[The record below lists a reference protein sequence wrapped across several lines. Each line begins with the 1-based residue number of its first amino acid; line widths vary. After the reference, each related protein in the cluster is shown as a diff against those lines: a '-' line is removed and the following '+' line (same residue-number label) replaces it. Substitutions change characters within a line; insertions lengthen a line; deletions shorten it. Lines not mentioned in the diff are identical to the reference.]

1 MKSQSSRPRVFLAR
15 CPALQRETQ
24 GQAEDWSGGG
34 ANVFVLALATIL
46 SISLTRTVTAKS
58 LYVIADIN
66 GDPTP
71 VHAYNIAP
79 DGTLTFQAEYRI
91 PRFSIGAVGLAID
104 QENQYLFVTYEGSY
118 VIQLIDAKTMT
129 DKGTVAA
136 PGSLNLAGIV
146 YDQRKGLLYCVDR
159 WTETLY
165 VYDWQPTTARLTPVL
180 GSPFQ
185 LAGATA
191 FGIALD
197 EVNDLLYVANNTQN
211 ITVYRTSDW
220 SPVRNIFV
228 RHIAISIAVDV
239 KNGLLYSG
247 GGWSDNFYLTQYN
260 LATGAEAEVQV
271 EPDGGV
277 MGLTVDQA
285 TGLVYLGTGRNN
297 QPGGDNLRVYDK
309 SLNQVDFV
317 ANVGN
322 CTGMIIPI
330 KDVSYNPLNLAKGIV
345 GGIPGEIT
353 PVGIGQTFTYDIC
366 FDNNDNNYIVTNI
379 SLVDTLPPQVS
390 FVTADGDGI
399 LGQYDAATH
408 TYKWRHPSL
417 LPGSSQRL
425 QLVVQVHQD
434 TVPDTVITNFVTI
447 DSDQTPPTT
456 RSIDAIVKEFS
467 YRPLNLS
474 KAIVGGVGEQVE
486 PVFVGDT
493 ITYRIC
499 FDNNDNQYA
508 VSNVSLVDTLPAEVS
523 FVMAD
528 GNGAFGQYDAGSHTY
543 IWSYPSLLAGSGG
556 CCELVVRVNQD
567 TVVGTVITNSVTID
581 SDQTPPTTS
590 SVDAVV
596 RPISYNPLNLSK
608 SIVGAVGDDIVP
620 VLVGDTVKYR
630 VCFDNNDNEYTVT
643 NVSVV
648 DTLPAQV
655 SFVEFEGDGVPGQY
669 DAAAHTCTWSYPSL
683 SPGSSS
689 CLGLVVRVKE
699 GTAPGTIISNF
710 VSIDSDQTP
719 PTIKGVHAIAKAISY
734 NPLNLSKDIVAA
746 VVDGSPV
753 EKIDCV
759 NPGDAITYRIC
770 FDNNDN
776 DYAVTNVSAVDILP
790 KELSFVTATS
800 DGVSGHYGVNTHTY
814 TWLYPVL
821 LPKASTCLELVVQ
834 VNQGAAPGI
843 MLTNSV
849 TISSDQTTPTT
860 AHADIVTC
868 AKPLQAELCVIPRVI
883 SSGSFGAASKIL
895 AIVALP
901 SGVGKT
907 DIADTPLTLQPG
919 SIEASALSV
928 HDTGNRVK
936 LLAFFDKA
944 QLIKAVSSYGKVKL
958 KVAGKLKS
966 GQSFVGEQLVS
977 IAR

>member
-1 MKSQSSRPRVFLAR
+1 MKSQSSKNTLR
-15 CPALQRETQ
+15 
-24 GQAEDWSGGG
+24 
-34 ANVFVLALATIL
+34 ANVFILALATIL
-46 SISLTRTVTAKS
+46 SIGLTQTVAAKS
-58 LYVIADIN
+58 LFVIADIN

-71 VHAYNIAP
+71 VHAYNIGA
-79 DGTLTFQAEYRI
+79 DGTLTFQTEYRI

-104 QENQYLFVTYEGSY
+104 QENEYLFVTYEGSY
-118 VIQLIDAKTMT
+118 VVQLIDAKTMT
-129 DKGTVAA
+129 DRGTVAA

-159 WTETLY
+159 WTGTLY
-165 VYDWQPTTARLTPVL
+165 VYDWQPTTARLTPIQ
-180 GSPFQ
+180 GSPFW

-197 EVNDLLYVANNTQN
+197 EVNDLLYVANNNQN
-211 ITVYRTSDW
+211 IAVYRTSDW
-220 SPVRNIFV
+220 SPVRSIFV
-228 RHIAISIAVDV
+228 RQVAISIALDV

-277 MGLTVDQA
+277 MGLAVDQA
-285 TGLVYLGTGRNN
+285 TGLVYLGTGRQN
-297 QPGGDNLRVYDK
+297 QPGGDNLRVYNA
-309 SLNQVDFV
+309 SLNQIDSI
-317 ANVGN
+317 ADIPNS
-322 CTGMIIPI
+322 TGMVIPI
-330 KDVSYNPLNLAKGIV
+330 KDVSYNPLNLAKSII
-345 GGIPGEIT
+345 GGVPGEIT
-353 PVGIGQTFTYDIC
+353 PVGIGQTFTYDVS

-379 SLVDTLPPQVS
+379 SIVDTLPPQVS

-408 TYKWRHPSL
+408 TYKWRCPSL
-417 LPGSSQRL
+417 LPGSSQRF
-425 QLVVQVHQD
+425 QLVVRVNED
-434 TVPDTVITNFVTI
+434 TAPDTIITNFVTI

-456 RSIDAIVKEFS
+456 RSVEAIAKEFRYS
-467 YRPLNLS
+467 PLNLS
-474 KAIVGGVGEQVE
+474 KAIVGGVGEKPE

-499 FDNNDNQYA
+499 FDSNDNQYA
-508 VSNVSLVDTLPAEVS
+508 VSNVSLIDTLPAEVS

-528 GNGAFGQYDAGSHTY
+528 GNGVSGQYDAGSHTY
-543 IWSYPSLLAGSGG
+543 TWSYPSLLAGSGG

-567 TVVGTVITNSVTID
+567 TAVGTVITNSVTID
-581 SDQTPPTTS
+581 SDQTPPTTG

-596 RPISYNPLNLSK
+596 KPISYNPLNLSK

-620 VLVGDTVKYR
+620 VLVGDTIRYR
-630 VCFDNNDNEYTVT
+630 ICFDNNDNDYTVT

-655 SFVEFEGDGVPGQY
+655 SFVAVDGDGVSGQY
-669 DAAAHTCTWSYPSL
+669 NAAAHTYTWSYPSL
-683 SPGSSS
+683 APGSSG
-689 CLGLVVRVKE
+689 CLELVVRVNQ
-699 GTAPGTIISNF
+699 GTAAGTIISDF
-710 VSIDSDQTP
+710 VTIDSDQTP
-719 PTIKGVHAIAKAISY
+719 PTIKSVHAIAKAISY
-734 NPLNLSKDIVAA
+734 NPLNLSKDIVGA
-746 VVDGSPV
+746 VVNGSPV

-759 NPGDAITYRIC
+759 NPGDTITYRIC

-776 DYAVTNVSAVDILP
+776 DYAVTNVSIVDILP
-790 KELSFVTATS
+790 AEMSFVTADG
-800 DGVSGHYGVNTHTY
+800 DGVSGHYDVNAHTY

-834 VNQGAAPGI
+834 VNEGIAPDI
-843 MLTNSV
+843 MLTNSA
-849 TISSDQTTPTT
+849 TISSDQTIPTT
-860 AHADIVTC
+860 AHADVVTC
-868 AKPLQAELCVIPRVI
+868 AKPLQAELCVVPRVI

-901 SGVGKT
+901 AGVGKA

-919 SIEASALSV
+919 TIEASALSV

-936 LLAFFDKA
+936 VLAFFDKA
-944 QLIKAVSSYGKVKL
+944 RLIKAVSSYGKVKL
-958 KVAGKLKS
+958 SVVGKLKS
-966 GQSFVGEQLVS
+966 GQSFVGEQFVS